1 MTREYNTRCRK
12 KSVSCNDTKSLYQ
25 DHLTELEANNLDVNS
40 SRAEAVNLKHMVIN
54 QLQDENEKLHYTSN
68 NLNTKV
74 VTLDENSN

>member
-12 KSVSCNDTKSLYQ
+12 QSVSCNDTKSLYQ

-74 VTLDENSN
+74 VTLEENSN